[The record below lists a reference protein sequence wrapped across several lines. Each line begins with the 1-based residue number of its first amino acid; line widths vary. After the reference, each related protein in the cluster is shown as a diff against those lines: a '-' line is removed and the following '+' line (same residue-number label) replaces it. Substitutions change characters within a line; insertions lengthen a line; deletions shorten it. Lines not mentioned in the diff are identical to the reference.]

1 MPAPGLEGR
10 RGAAASAAAAAAA
23 LAPSKRAA
31 EGIMRLKGGLAGSY
45 RGTSHLYEAVPAGA
59 CRLAGVDGAAA
70 AALGAFARA
79 NPVYAALS
87 EADICG
93 VRCTVCEGD
102 ATGHW
107 LDSLKHDASAAPFYP
122 TWMLSAHALAR
133 AAAALGA
140 RTAVDVG
147 SGDGRIAYCCRAA
160 AGMRAR
166 SIEIDAGL
174 AALQRR
180 ISERT
185 GVDMGAGG
193 SGEDAFGID
202 YGALSDGGGG
212 GGGGG
217 GPAAFFVGAL
227 PQVGELLAEAV
238 VASALGGG
246 AGPRREPLFV
256 LAGAG
261 ESASGGVGGA
271 ANRWGWGPLL
281 DRFGLQVSGMLELPT
296 RWTLESAEGTPY
308 VFASRARARG
318 MPAAGGR
325 RGAQGP
331 VGGALHPGRMWGGR
345 GGKMAPQYL

>member
-1 MPAPGLEGR
+1 
-10 RGAAASAAAAAAA
+10 
-23 LAPSKRAA
+23 
-31 EGIMRLKGGLAGSY
+31 MRLKGGLAGTY
-45 RGTSHLYEAVPAGA
+45 RGSSHLYEAVPAGA
-59 CRLAGVDGAAA
+59 CRPAGVDGDAAA
-70 AALGAFARA
+70 SLGAFARA

-93 VRCTVCEGD
+93 TRCTVYEGD

-160 AGMRAR
+160 AGMRAL
-166 SIEIDAGL
+166 SIEIDGGL

-202 YGALSDGGGG
+202 YGALAARD
-212 GGGGG
+212 G

-238 VASALGGG
+238 VASALGG
-246 AGPRREPLFV
+246 AEPRREPLFV

-261 ESASGGVGGA
+261 ESASGGIGGA

-281 DRFGLQVSGMLELPT
+281 DRFGLRISGMLELPT

-308 VFASRARARG
+308 VFASRARA
-318 MPAAGGR
+318 
-325 RGAQGP
+325 
-331 VGGALHPGRMWGGR
+331 
-345 GGKMAPQYL
+345 